1 MVSKKKVE
9 REKSLTKISTW
20 NLMGRLI
27 KLNEQELIFL
37 DAKERGIHIMS
48 LQETGLKE
56 HREILGKNGKIINLA
71 GITDQYRGMAFYAS
85 GEWSERIISVK
96 LVNDRIAVI
105 RLDLGNQGQLAII
118 NVYGPTGVVTRQNP
132 EKGREFYDQVQQIF
146 VSEKRKSSL
155 VFIMGDFNSKRLLA
169 QNRPHWRKAVAKV
182 VEAVHL
188 TWKRKEL
195 ERLAKK
201 HQNGEQAMAMATQ
214 EPQTEAERPVI
225 RRQTTLMEHFART

>member
-37 DAKERGIHIMS
+37 DAKERGIHIMG

-96 LVNDRIAVI
+96 LVNDRIAVM

-132 EKGREFYDQVQQIF
+132 EKGREFYDQV
-146 VSEKRKSSL
+146 
-155 VFIMGDFNSKRLLA
+155 
-169 QNRPHWRKAVAKV
+169 
-182 VEAVHL
+182 
-188 TWKRKEL
+188 
-195 ERLAKK
+195 
-201 HQNGEQAMAMATQ
+201 
-214 EPQTEAERPVI
+214 
-225 RRQTTLMEHFART
+225 